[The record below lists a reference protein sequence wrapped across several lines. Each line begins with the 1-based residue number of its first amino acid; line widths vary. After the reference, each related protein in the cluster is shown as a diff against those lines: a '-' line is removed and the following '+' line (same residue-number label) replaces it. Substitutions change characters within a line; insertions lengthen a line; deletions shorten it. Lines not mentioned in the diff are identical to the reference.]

1 MNCTL
6 YSLRRQGAGLGDALQ
21 DVAAGEVVVGFCYS
35 PTRVFFVRWD
45 GATLETGDPADL
57 GQVYEARLFAEA
69 GELRWLRDP
78 AHVDGFGDAV
88 WLSESRVE
96 CAGWVPLSPLVG
108 LEAIAGQRL
117 LTGVLG
123 KPVKAGWSSMHA
135 PRHGEVAVPAVG
147 AAGQRLCFTLREYLG
162 QAPGTAGE
170 DGIRLVVEE
179 RLLAI
184 AVCNNSG
191 GQ

>member
-1 MNCTL
+1 MSCIL
-6 YSLRRQGAGLGDALQ
+6 YSLRRQEIALTDALHGA
-21 DVAAGEVVVGFCYS
+21 AAGEVLVGFCYS
-35 PTRVFFVRWD
+35 PASAFFVRWD
-45 GATLETGDPADL
+45 GNTLDAGEGADL

-78 AHVDGFGDAV
+78 EHVQGLGDAV
-88 WLSESRVE
+88 WLSESPVPRS
-96 CAGWVPLSPLVG
+96 GWTQLSPLEG
-108 LEAIAGQRL
+108 LEPIASQRL
-117 LTGVLG
+117 LTGLLG

-147 AAGQRLCFTLREYLG
+147 AADQRLCFTLREYLG
-162 QAPGTAGE
+162 QAPGIAGE
-170 DGIRLVVEE
+170 DGNRLVVEE

-184 AVCNNSG
+184 AVCNNTG

>member
-1 MNCTL
+1 MSCTL
-6 YSLRRQGAGLGDALQ
+6 YSLIRQEIGLTDALHGA
-21 DVAAGEVVVGFCYS
+21 AAGEVLVGFCYS
-35 PTRVFFVRWD
+35 PAHVFFVRWD
-45 GATLETGDPADL
+45 GGALETGDGGNLA
-57 GQVYEARLFAEA
+57 QVYEARLFAEA

-78 AHVDGFGDAV
+78 EHVQGHGDAV
-88 WLSESRVE
+88 WLSESPVQRS
-96 CAGWVPLSPLVG
+96 GWTRLSPLEG
-108 LEAIAGQRL
+108 LEPIAGQRL
-117 LTGVLG
+117 LTGLLG

-170 DGIRLVVEE
+170 DGNRLVVEE
-179 RLLAI
+179 RLLSI
-184 AVCNNSG
+184 AVCNNTG